1 MLSHEIL
8 TKIKHIEMYT
18 RRILNN
24 TLAGDS
30 RSAVRGS
37 GFEFDQ
43 IREYQ
48 LGDDVRYIDWKSS
61 VRMNTLLTKQYI
73 EERSR
78 TVILA
83 VDCSGS
89 TFFSSHE
96 DLRFDTIARIASVL
110 ALVAEHGKDHVGL
123 LMFSDTVELFI
134 PPRRGRMHTRMI
146 MERLFYFAQYHTL
159 KPMDVSEKNSSQ
171 KSAVYDTQ
179 HAWLAQQRNGMQ
191 TRTDLNV
198 AFEYLARRNVR
209 KSLVFMI
216 SDFIA
221 ERPFTQYMGVVAK
234 KHDLIAIRCLDE
246 REKEFPSVGFLP
258 IQDSETGELS
268 LLDTRGK
275 HGVHLNA
282 ILAERVAEQNYLFKQ
297 HGIDVL
303 DMRIDQS
310 FMNELV
316 CFFRRRMMY

>member
-1 MLSHEIL
+1 MLSQEIL
-8 TKIKHIEMYT
+8 TKIKHIEIYT

-24 TLAGDS
+24 TLSGDS
-30 RSAVRGS
+30 RSAVKGT

-61 VRMNTLLTKQYI
+61 TRMNTLLTKQYI

-89 TFFSSHE
+89 TFFSSNE
-96 DLRFDTIARIASVL
+96 DLRFDTIARMASVL
-110 ALVAEHGKDHVGL
+110 ALVAEYGKDHVGL

-134 PPRRGRMHTRMI
+134 PPKRGRTHTRMI
-146 MERLFYFAQYHTL
+146 MEKLFSLAEGGSPT
-159 KPMDVSEKNSSQ
+159 KPWRS
-171 KSAVYDTQ
+171 
-179 HAWLAQQRNGMQ
+179 RG
-191 TRTDLNV
+191 TDLNA
-198 AFEYLARRNVR
+198 AFEYLARRNIG
-209 KSLVFMI
+209 KALVFMI

-221 ERPFTQYMGVVAK
+221 DRPFTKYMSIIAK
-234 KHDLIAIRCLDE
+234 KHDLVAIRCLDE
-246 REKEFPSVGFLP
+246 REKKFPSVGFLP

-268 LLDTRGK
+268 LIDTRGK
-275 HGVHLNA
+275 HGTHLNML
-282 ILAERVAEQNYLFKQ
+282 LAARIDEQNNLFKQ
-297 HGIDVL
+297 HGVDVL
-303 DMRIDQS
+303 DVRIDQS
-310 FMNELV
+310 FMGELV

>member
-8 TKIKHIEMYT
+8 TKIKHIEIYT

-24 TLAGDS
+24 TLSGDS
-30 RSAVRGS
+30 RSAVKGT

-89 TFFSSHE
+89 TFFSSQE
-96 DLRFDTIARIASVL
+96 DLRFDTIARMASVL
-110 ALVAEHGKDHVGL
+110 ALVAEYGKDHVGL

-134 PPRRGRMHTRMI
+134 PPKRGRMHTRMI
-146 MERLFYFAQYHTL
+146 MERLFHFAQYQTFSSMDISEEN
-159 KPMDVSEKNSSQ
+159 KPRS
-171 KSAVYDTQ
+171 
-179 HAWLAQQRNGMQ
+179 RMQ
-191 TRTDLNV
+191 TGTDLNV
-198 AFEYLARRNVR
+198 AFEYLARRGIT

-221 ERPFTQYMGVVAK
+221 ERPFTKYMGIIAK
-234 KHDLIAIRCLDE
+234 KHDLVAIRCLDAHE
-246 REKEFPSVGFLP
+246 RNFPSVGFLP
-258 IQDSETGELS
+258 VQDSETGEIS

-275 HGVHLNA
+275 QGARLNA
-282 ILAERVAEQNYLFKQ
+282 LLAERVAEQNHVFKQ
-297 HGIDVL
+297 HGVDVL
-303 DMRIDQS
+303 DVRIDQS
-310 FMNELV
+310 FMGELV

>member
-8 TKIKHIEMYT
+8 TKIKHIEIYT

-24 TLAGDS
+24 TLSGDS

-78 TVILA
+78 TVMLA

-89 TFFSSHE
+89 TFFSSNE
-96 DLRFDTIARIASVL
+96 DLRFDTIARMASVL
-110 ALVAEHGKDHVGL
+110 ALVAESGKDHVGL

-134 PPRRGRMHTRMI
+134 PPKRGRAHTRMI
-146 MERLFYFAQYHTL
+146 MERLFDR
-159 KPMDVSEKNSSQ
+159 KPV
-171 KSAVYDTQ
+171 
-179 HAWLAQQRNGMQ
+179 Q
-191 TRTDLNV
+191 TGTDLNV
-198 AFEYLARRNVR
+198 AFEYLARRSIS

-216 SDFIA
+216 SDFIT
-221 ERPFTQYMGVVAK
+221 ERPFTKYMGVIAK
-234 KHDLIAIRCLDE
+234 KHDLIAIRCLDAH
-246 REKEFPSVGFLP
+246 EKQFPSVGFLP

-275 HGVHLNA
+275 QGARLNA
-282 ILAERVAEQNYLFKQ
+282 LLGERVAEQNHLFKQ
-297 HGIDVL
+297 HGVDVL
-303 DMRIDQS
+303 DVRIDQS
-310 FMNELV
+310 FMNDLV

>member
-1 MLSHEIL
+1 MLSQEIL
-8 TKIKHIEMYT
+8 TKIKHIEIYT

-30 RSAVRGS
+30 RSAVKGT

-48 LGDDVRYIDWKSS
+48 MGDDVRYIDWKSS

-89 TFFSSHE
+89 TFFSSDE
-96 DLRFDTIARIASVL
+96 DLRFDAIARVASVL
-110 ALVAEHGKDHVGL
+110 ALVAEYGKDHVGL
-123 LMFSDTVELFI
+123 LMFSDTVECFI
-134 PPRRGRMHTRMI
+134 PPKRGRMHTRMI
-146 MERLFYFAQYHTL
+146 MEKLFGQ
-159 KPMDVSEKNSSQ
+159 KPAK
-171 KSAVYDTQ
+171 K
-179 HAWLAQQRNGMQ
+179 G
-191 TRTDLNV
+191 TDLNV
-198 AFEYLARRNVR
+198 AFEYLARRGVN
-209 KSLVFMI
+209 KSLVFMV
-216 SDFIA
+216 SDFIT
-221 ERPFTQYMGVVAK
+221 EQPYTKYMGVIAK
-234 KHDLIAIRCLDE
+234 KHDLIAIRCLDAH
-246 REKEFPSVGFLP
+246 EKEFPSVGFIP
-258 IQDSETGELS
+258 VQDSETGEMS

-275 HGVHLNA
+275 SGIRLNNLLRERVIEQDHLFKRHGV
-282 ILAERVAEQNYLFKQ
+282 
-297 HGIDVL
+297 DVL

-310 FMNELV
+310 FMGELV

>member
-8 TKIKHIEMYT
+8 TKIKHIEIYT
-18 RRILNN
+18 RRILNS
-24 TLAGDS
+24 TLSGDS
-30 RSAVRGS
+30 RSAVKGT

-89 TFFSSHE
+89 SFFSSNE
-96 DLRFDTIARIASVL
+96 DLRFDTIARMASVL
-110 ALVAEHGKDHVGL
+110 ALVAEYGKDHVGL

-134 PPRRGRMHTRMI
+134 PPKRGRTHTRMI
-146 MERLFYFAQYHTL
+146 MERLFDR
-159 KPMDVSEKNSSQ
+159 KPV
-171 KSAVYDTQ
+171 
-179 HAWLAQQRNGMQ
+179 Q
-191 TRTDLNV
+191 TGTDLNV
-198 AFEYLARRNVR
+198 AFEYLARRNIN
-209 KSLVFMI
+209 KSLVFMV

-221 ERPFTQYMGVVAK
+221 ERPFTKYMGIIAK
-234 KHDLIAIRCLDE
+234 KHDLVAIRCLDPH
-246 REKEFPSVGFLP
+246 EKQFPSVGFLP
-258 IQDSETGELS
+258 VQDSETGEIS
-268 LLDTRGK
+268 LLDTRGNK
-275 HGVHLNA
+275 GARLNA
-282 ILAERVAEQNYLFKQ
+282 LLGERVAEQNHLFKQ
-297 HGIDVL
+297 HGVDVL
-303 DMRIDQS
+303 DVRIDQS
-310 FMNELV
+310 FMGELV

>member
-1 MLSHEIL
+1 MLSQEIL
-8 TKIKHIEMYT
+8 TKIKHIEIYT

-24 TLAGDS
+24 TLSGDS
-30 RSAVRGS
+30 RSAVKGT

-61 VRMNTLLTKQYI
+61 TRMNTLLTKQYI

-89 TFFSSHE
+89 AFFSSHE
-96 DLRFDTIARIASVL
+96 DLRFDTLARMASVL
-110 ALVAEHGKDHVGL
+110 ALVAEYGKDQVGL
-123 LMFSDTVELFI
+123 LLFSDTVELFI
-134 PPRRGRMHTRMI
+134 PPKKGRMHTRMI
-146 MERLFYFAQYHTL
+146 MERLFDR
-159 KPMDVSEKNSSQ
+159 KPGN
-171 KSAVYDTQ
+171 A
-179 HAWLAQQRNGMQ
+179 G
-191 TRTDLNV
+191 TDLNV

-209 KSLVFMI
+209 KALVFMI
-216 SDFIA
+216 SDFITD
-221 ERPFTQYMGVVAK
+221 RPFKKYMNMVAK
-234 KHDLIAIRCLDE
+234 KHDLVAIRCLDE

-258 IQDSETGELS
+258 IQDSETGVLS
-268 LLDTRGK
+268 LIDTRGR
-275 HGVHLNA
+275 HRARLNTM
-282 ILAERVAEQNYLFKQ
+282 LGERVAEQNHLFKQ

-303 DMRIDQS
+303 DVRIDQS
-310 FMNELV
+310 FMSELV